1 MSILSQ
7 LKIKQGLDLPQRIV
21 VKINGINRK
30 KQKENK
36 KLVDQKLVYRVS
48 SPKCELIFIIIFIQI
63 ITKVQLSFLEWK
75 ELQSSLLLG

>member
-1 MSILSQ
+1 MALI
-7 LKIKQGLDLPQRIV
+7 GE
-21 VKINGINRK
+21 K
-30 KQKENK
+30 KK

-75 ELQSSLLLG
+75 KLQNSLLLGY

>member
-1 MSILSQ
+1 MSQ
-7 LKIKQGLDLPQRIV
+7 LKIKQGLHLPQRIV